1 MKSFKV
7 LDGKVLVDGVL
18 YGESPISDVKI
29 MGKSGTIQS
38 INIGGKGQYFPISG
52 VFNDGTP
59 IVDEPIVKVSNK
71 IKKTELVETS
81 STPMSA
87 DGKPLKKKGGKF
99 TLNPNR

>member
-1 MKSFKV
+1 M
-7 LDGKVLVDGVL
+7 
-18 YGESPISDVKI
+18 
-29 MGKSGTIQS
+29 SGTIQS

-59 IVDEPIVKVSNK
+59 IVEPVVKPVRNS
-71 IKKTELVETS
+71 KKTELVETQ